1 MDYNFIYKEFQL
13 MFPSIAEHAVS
24 WDPIN
29 EIEIRIHL
37 DDGMEM
43 RYDRLS
49 KCARRVIYHEDDD
62 IDEKVWRREF
72 ARNIDR
78 RMRQLGINQ
87 MILSERSGISQIT
100 ISKYMNC
107 SATPSTY
114 NTRRLAKALEC
125 DYNDLIRVS

>member
-1 MDYNFIYKEFQL
+1 MDYNFIYEEFQL
-13 MFPSIAEHAVS
+13 MFPSIADHAVS
-24 WDPIN
+24 WEPIN
-29 EIEIRIHL
+29 EIEIRIYL

-43 RYDRLS
+43 CYDHLS
-49 KCARRVIYHEDDD
+49 KCARRVIYHEEDD

-114 NTRRLAKALEC
+114 NTRRLARALEC
-125 DYNDLIRVS
+125 DYNDLICIS

>member
-1 MDYNFIYKEFQL
+1 MDYNFIYEEFQL
-13 MFPSIAEHAVS
+13 MFPRIADHAVS

-29 EIEIRIHL
+29 DIEISIML
-37 DDGMEM
+37 DDGEEM
-43 RYDRLS
+43 RYDHLS
-49 KCARRVIYHEDDD
+49 KCARRVIYHEEDD

-114 NTRRLAKALEC
+114 NTRRLARALEC
-125 DYNDLIRVS
+125 DYNDLICVS